1 MEQDGTTY
9 LATPVVEYLE
19 TVVGDEMQ
27 DDALPRVKIK
37 GWDNEVNLS
46 VGVIYDETPHT
57 MELEGDTVVWQQG
70 DTTATF
76 EQLVRTTSPDTHISL
91 IDEGEITPQRIAA
104 EYEVDRY
111 FNWGQTVRIH
121 KSNEK
126 ALMYYGFYNANEFI
140 DRATL
145 DIPEVRLSATSWN
158 DPMTMDNQLVL
169 IDVHYDKDRDDLKK
183 IHASTITAITEVLAD
198 YGVAV
203 YHATDNVYKLY
214 YRDGDRDVKFFSTG
228 FIGGHYYYY
237 INIEHDYNGA
247 LEYFNDPNAVP
258 RSDTNAYGL
267 KTVAD
272 VPDTLVAEIIN
283 RYAELYGLPLVPRV
297 FTAEEEAKI
306 SEIEIVHNNENWIVN
321 GKRDD
326 VWRLTADEQNEDGF
340 EFDITLTTK
349 PNDNVYTMSIETKG
363 LIFSKQE
370 AISDDKL
377 KTEFMSPRAVGS
389 YAAYHDSKQSNE
401 YKSGKAF
408 HIYRPIIKDAD
419 GWEVWGDIEI
429 DTEMHITIPQDFIDT
444 ATYPIVIDPTFGYTT
459 LGGSFVLADDTILAS
474 YVTLASA
481 GNLGISV
488 VEIGNNA
495 ALPNSSQMALYDG
508 SGSLLYTGGEVA
520 GLRESGTPLSHNYTN
535 HPTLPAASYILAVW
549 TQAVAYGSS
558 IFFDTVAGTSYS
570 LSSAYDPGNFPVNMN
585 SFTTETNRRYTM
597 YGVTGYQWPVMV
609 GNSTALSA
617 TQSYNSIKAS
627 PGQTWTFTG
636 GNNSNVIPTATALH
650 DFRFDLTTAPGGITS
665 RQIHINAETLS
676 ATISGAAMSA
686 INSSGAVYS
695 AAGTL
700 HQVTSAV
707 TGTPATSTVNRWRLA
722 TTNTNQGWYSTSN
735 AALSTTVTQ
744 YMPVVEGAGVLTA
757 TASSSLIMPN
767 DTGTIVNAYCKLLD
781 GTLTSGSYVITLI
794 KNGSATAM
802 TMTLNSTNSFN
813 SYAPAISVTNGDTLY
828 WQVVPTTPSAS
839 LRVAISCEY
848 ASNTPGNGIIFGG
861 RVSLVSGTSFSSGHA
876 AWNATEANIQALS
889 YAHTI
894 KELRADLSVAPG
906 GVTTRTIDLRLNGV
920 TQTPTLTISAAA
932 VTGSWSGSLAI
943 ATDNLINIRHTAS
956 GTPAASTVKWSY
968 VFSATAFTTNATAA
982 PKMMLLGTG

>member
-76 EQLVRTTSPDTHISL
+76 EQLVRTTPPDTHISL

-140 DRATL
+140 DRAKL

-183 IHASTITAITEVLAD
+183 IHISTITAITEVLSD

-203 YHATDNVYKLY
+203 YHATDNIYKLY

-228 FIGGHYYYY
+228 FFEGHYYYY

-247 LEYFNDPNAVP
+247 LEYSNDPDAVP

-272 VPDTLVAEIIN
+272 VPDTLVAEIIT

-297 FTAEEEAKI
+297 FTAAEEAKI

-326 VWRLTADEQNEDGF
+326 VWRLTANEQNEDGF

-459 LGGSFVLADDTILAS
+459 TGASFELSDNKILAS

-481 GNLGISV
+481 GNLGISIA
-488 VEIGNNA
+488 ERSSAG
-495 ALPNSSQMALYDG
+495 NSSQMALYDG

-520 GLRESGTPLSHNYTN
+520 GYLPSLYNYTN
-535 HPTLPAASYILAVW
+535 HPTLYAADYILAVW
-549 TQAVAYGSS
+549 TATSGYGSY
-558 IFFDTVAGTSYS
+558 IYYDVVAGTSYS
-570 LSSAYDPGNFPVNMN
+570 LSSTYSANNFPVNMS
-585 SFTTETNRRYTM
+585 SFTTQTSRRYTV

-617 TQSYNSIKAS
+617 TQSYNSVKAS
-627 PGQTWTFTG
+627 PGQTWTTTDS
-636 GNNSNVIPTATALH
+636 NNSNVIPTATALH
-650 DFRFDLTTAPGGITS
+650 DFRFDLTTAPGVGTS
-665 RQIHINAETLS
+665 RQIHINTDTLYAS
-676 ATISGAAMSA
+676 ISNTAVSA

-700 HQVTSAV
+700 HQVTNAY
-707 TGTPATSTVNRWRLA
+707 TGAPATSTVNRWRLA
-722 TTNTNQGWYSTSN
+722 TTNTNQGWYSTSGI
-735 AALSTTVTQ
+735 ALSTTLTS
-744 YMPVVEGAGVLTA
+744 YIAVVEGAGALTA
-757 TASSSLIMPN
+757 TAGSSLTMPN

-781 GTLTSGSYVITLI
+781 GTLASGSYVVTLV

-802 TMTLNSTNSFN
+802 TMTLNSANSFN

-828 WQVVPTTPSAS
+828 WQIVPTTPSTS

-861 RVSLVSGTSFSSGHA
+861 RTSLVSGTSFSSGHA

-889 YAHTI
+889 YAHTV
-894 KELRADLSVAPG
+894 KGLRVDLSVAPG
-906 GVTTRTIDLRLNGV
+906 GATTRTIDLRLNGV
-920 TQTPTLTISAAA
+920 TQTPTVTIAAA
-932 VTGSWSGSLAI
+932 ALTGSWSGSLAV
-943 ATDNLINIRHTAS
+943 ATDNLINIRHTES
-956 GTPAASTVKWSY
+956 GAPAASTVKWSY
-968 VFSATAFTTNATAA
+968 VFSATAFTTNATSA

>member
-76 EQLVRTTSPDTHISL
+76 EQLVKTTTPDAHISL

-183 IHASTITAITEVLAD
+183 IHISTITAITEVLAD

-203 YHATDNVYKLY
+203 YHATDNIYKLY

-228 FIGGHYYYY
+228 FFEGHYYYY

-247 LEYFNDPNAVP
+247 LEYSNDPDAVP

-272 VPDTLVAEIIN
+272 VPDTLVAEIIT

-297 FTAEEEAKI
+297 FTAAEEAKI

-326 VWRLTADEQNEDGF
+326 VWRLTANEQNEDGF

-349 PNDNVYTMSIETKG
+349 PNNNVYTMSIETKG

-429 DTEMHITIPQDFIDT
+429 DTEMHITIPQDFIDN

-459 LGGSFVLADDTILAS
+459 VGSSFEVSDNKILAS

-481 GNLGISV
+481 GNLGISIA
-488 VEIGNNA
+488 ERSSAG
-495 ALPNSSQMALYDG
+495 NSSQMALYDG
-508 SGSLLYTGGEVA
+508 SGSLLHTGGEVA
-520 GLRESGTPLSHNYTN
+520 GYLTSLYNYTN
-535 HPTLPAASYILAVW
+535 HPTLYAADYILAVW
-549 TQAVAYGSS
+549 TATSGYGSY
-558 IFFDTVAGTSYS
+558 IYYDTVAGTSYS
-570 LSSAYDPGNFPVNMN
+570 LSSTYSANNFPVNMS
-585 SFTTETNRRYTM
+585 SFTTQTNRRYTV

-617 TQSYNSIKAS
+617 TQSYNSIKAA
-627 PGQTWTFTG
+627 PAQAWTTTD

-650 DFRFDLTTAPGGITS
+650 DFRFDLTTAPGVGTA
-665 RQIHINAETLS
+665 RQMHINTDTLY
-676 ATISGAAMSA
+676 ANISDTAVSA

-707 TGTPATSTVNRWRLA
+707 TGTPATSTVNKWRLA

-735 AALSTTVTQ
+735 AALSTTLTQ
-744 YMPVVEGAGVLTA
+744 FMPVVEGAGAITA
-757 TASSSLIMPN
+757 TAGSSLTMPN
-767 DTGTIVNAYCKLLD
+767 DTGTIVNAYCKLLN
-781 GTLTSGSYVITLI
+781 GTLSSGSYVVTLV

-802 TMTLNSTNSFN
+802 TMTLNSANSFN

-828 WQVVPTTPSAS
+828 WQVVPTTPNAS

-894 KELRADLSVAPG
+894 KELRVDLSVAPG

-932 VTGSWSGSLAI
+932 VTGSWSGSLAV
-943 ATDNLINIRHTAS
+943 ATDNLINIRHTES